1 MPWTAGLR
9 NTLIEAFGLEEFR
22 MNLKEEDVAWNS
34 WVRPL
39 GSTAGE
45 KVI

>member
-9 NTLIEAFGLEEFR
+9 KPTTPLEVLEFR
-22 MNLKEEDVAWNS
+22 KNLKEEDVAWNS
-34 WVRPL
+34 RARPP

-45 KVI
+45 NVI